1 MANIPQPYRPAVIF
15 LSFVIA
21 VLSFSPPALAQG
33 RAGQS
38 LTWTREPALSKH
50 DLGRIQRVLVVTYS
64 DANVASQFCEDVL
77 AVELMAARI
86 SVVSREKRDREQL
99 LRLVEI
105 EESGDTGQGKATK
118 PKDKL
123 ADLFAVGESTQADAL
138 IVVTLVADTVQQNVF
153 DGAPNR
159 VSEVRN
165 SLSVHLASVTV
176 VEVGTG
182 RLFLAGFV
190 GYATGA
196 SLLRAAQD
204 IGQGLVQQLR

>member
-1 MANIPQPYRPAVIF
+1 M
-15 LSFVIA
+15 
-21 VLSFSPPALAQG
+21 
-33 RAGQS
+33 
-38 LTWTREPALSKH
+38 
-50 DLGRIQRVLVVTYS
+50 QRVLVVTYS

-99 LRLVEI
+99 LRLVEL
-105 EESGDTGQGKATK
+105 EEPGGTEQSKTAR

-153 DGAPNR
+153 DGTPNR

-165 SLSVHLASVTV
+165 SLSIHSASVTV

-182 RLFLAGFV
+182 RLVLAGFV

-196 SLLRAAQD
+196 PLLRAAQD